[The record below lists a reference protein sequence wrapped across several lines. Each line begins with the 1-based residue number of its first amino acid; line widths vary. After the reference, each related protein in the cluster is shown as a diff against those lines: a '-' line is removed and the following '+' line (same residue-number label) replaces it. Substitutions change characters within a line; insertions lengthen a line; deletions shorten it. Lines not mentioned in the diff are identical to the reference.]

1 MTTLAHIR
9 QVGEERVR
17 IELGAWRR
25 DWQESAVESEGR
37 ARTRIVNG
45 PTQEECVPGANHVW
59 QAGVS
64 GCKVVSW
71 ECLMKRLRV
80 IEAEGGEDD
89 NSITPTP

>member
-25 DWQESAVESEGR
+25 DWQEWAVESEGQ

-45 PTQEECVPGANHVW
+45 PTQEECVPGANHV
-59 QAGVS
+59 
-64 GCKVVSW
+64 
-71 ECLMKRLRV
+71 
-80 IEAEGGEDD
+80 
-89 NSITPTP
+89 